1 MEKILK
7 ASETSFASA
16 AERRLR
22 LIVDATPNAMVMLDH
37 NGTIVL
43 VNKQTERLFGY
54 EREEMLGMTVED
66 LLPRRIR
73 SRHRGFRAEFH
84 AAPSTRAMGAGRD
97 LFARRKDG
105 TEIPV
110 EIGLNPLDIDEGAF
124 VLASVIDITERK
136 RTEERLSQVI
146 EAAPNAMV
154 MVNPSGEIVLVNSQ
168 MEALFGYTREEL
180 LAMPLEQLIPERFRH
195 HHGEYRGAF
204 FAVPDRRAMGAG
216 RDLFGRR
223 KDGSEI
229 PVEIGLNPIEIEEER
244 LVLASIIDISER
256 LIVQRDETASR
267 IDQLRRSILDSL
279 PFSIIATDS
288 DGVIVTANPG
298 AEKLLG
304 YSGDEL
310 VGSPIYRVH
319 GTREPEYQGEVWP
332 PEFTTDDGQ
341 ETSYQRRDGRR
352 VPVNEAFVPIQDE
365 GGETR
370 GFLTVAYDITKRK
383 QAQAEVKHLAHHD
396 VLTDLPNRT
405 LLLEHLEGSMRE
417 ADHLGAEI
425 AVLLLDLDHFKR
437 VNDSLGHHVGDEL
450 LLQVASRLAQCVRE
464 GDLVSR
470 LGGDEFVIVLA
481 DLEEDTDLGERL
493 DEFMRQVSA
502 PVEIHSHELT
512 VTPSIGGA
520 LYPRDGLDAATL
532 LKNADTAMYH
542 AKEMGRSNY
551 QWFSSAMLDETN
563 DKLALSSALRQ
574 ALGAGE
580 LTVVYQP
587 QIELAT
593 GEVIGVEA
601 LVRWF
606 SPQYGAI
613 GPDRFIPIAED
624 GGMIGQLGEWVLRQ
638 ACSDIAELGAA
649 LGRSLTVAVNVSPR
663 QFHRGDFLATLARAI
678 DDSGL
683 DPKDLELEIT
693 EGILMENPADV
704 IDVLHS
710 IRESGTR
717 VVVDDFGTGFS
728 SLSYLTRFPI
738 DKIKIDRSFVHDLMS
753 DQADAAIVDT
763 IIVMAHTL
771 GMKVVA
777 EGVETVEQERYLA
790 ARGCDEA
797 QGYRYSKGVQ
807 IQHLATAVRGIA
819 APSLIASR
827 DI

>member
-1 MEKILK
+1 
-7 ASETSFASA
+7 
-16 AERRLR
+16 
-22 LIVDATPNAMVMLDH
+22 
-37 NGTIVL
+37 
-43 VNKQTERLFGY
+43 
-54 EREEMLGMTVED
+54 
-66 LLPRRIR
+66 
-73 SRHRGFRAEFH
+73 
-84 AAPSTRAMGAGRD
+84 GRD

-105 TEIPV
+105 SEIPV
-110 EIGLNPLDIDEGAF
+110 EIGLNPLEMDEGTF

-136 RTEERLSQVI
+136 RTEERLLQVI

-154 MVNPSGEIVLVNSQ
+154 MVNPGGEIVLVNSQ
-168 MEALFGYTREEL
+168 MEALFGYSRDEL

-195 HHGEYRGAF
+195 HHSAYRGSF

-229 PVEIGLNPIEIEEER
+229 PVEIGLNPIQIDDER

-267 IDQLRRSILDSL
+267 IDRLRRSILDSL

-288 DGVIVTANPG
+288 AGTIVTANPG

-304 YSGDEL
+304 YSGGEL
-310 VGSPIYRVH
+310 VGSPIHRVH
-319 GTREPEYQGEVWP
+319 GTASPEYQGESWP

-341 ETSYQRRDGRR
+341 ETSYQRSDGRR
-352 VPVNEAFVPIQDE
+352 VPVNEAFVPIRDE
-365 GGETR
+365 AGETY

-405 LLLEHLEGSMRE
+405 LLLEHLDESMR
-417 ADHLGAEI
+417 AANDLDLEI

-450 LLQVASRLAQCVRE
+450 LLQVASRLAQSVRE
-464 GDLVSR
+464 GDLVAR
-470 LGGDEFVIVLA
+470 LGGDEFVIVLC
-481 DLEEDTDLGERL
+481 DLEQQTDLAQRL
-493 DEFMRQVSA
+493 DELMRQVSA
-502 PVEIHSHELT
+502 PVVIHGHELT

-520 LYPRDGLDAATL
+520 MYPRDGADAATL

-542 AKEMGRSNY
+542 AKSMGRSNY
-551 QWFSSAMLDETN
+551 QWFSTALLDETN

-580 LTVVYQP
+580 LAVVYQP
-587 QIELAT
+587 QIDLVT
-593 GEVIGVEA
+593 GAVIGVEA
-601 LVRWF
+601 LARWF
-606 SPQYGAI
+606 SSQYGPI
-613 GPDRFIPIAED
+613 GPDRFVPIAED

-638 ACSDIAELGAA
+638 ACSDIAELQAA
-649 LGRSLTVAVNVSPR
+649 LGNALTVAVNVSPR
-663 QFHRGDFLATLARAI
+663 QFRRGDFLTTLARAI
-678 DDSGL
+678 DDTGL
-683 DPKDLELEIT
+683 DPRDLELEIT
-693 EGILMENPADV
+693 EGILMENPTEV
-704 IDVLHS
+704 INVLHS

-717 VVVDDFGTGFS
+717 IVVDDFGTGFS

-738 DKIKIDRSFVHDLMS
+738 DKIKIDRSFVHDLTS

-777 EGVETVEQERYLA
+777 EGVETSEQEDYLV

-797 QGYRYSKGVQ
+797 QGFRYSKGVQ
-807 IQHLATAVRGIA
+807 IQHLATAMRA
-819 APSLIASR
+819 ASELSR
-827 DI
+827 